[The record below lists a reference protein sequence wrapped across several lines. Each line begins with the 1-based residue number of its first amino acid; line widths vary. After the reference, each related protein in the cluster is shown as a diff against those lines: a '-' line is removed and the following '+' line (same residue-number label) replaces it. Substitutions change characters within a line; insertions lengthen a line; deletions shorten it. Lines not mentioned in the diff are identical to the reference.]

1 MSKPKISLET
11 RRSYMGYIFIIPLVL
26 GAILVFIPNILQ
38 TLRFSL
44 NEMTMT
50 GTGYELTWTGIK
62 TYKDALTD
70 DPRFTRLAL
79 SAIRQLAFNVPVIL
93 IFSLFISTLLNQ
105 KFHGRVV
112 ARIIFFI
119 PVILSTGVIATMDS
133 SVTSMVSNSA
143 VEGTS
148 GEASS
153 AFAEF
158 STLLYSIN
166 FGEGLIDIVVNAVS
180 SIHNIVKSS
189 GMQIFVFLAGLQEIP
204 ASLYEA
210 ASVEG
215 CSKWELFWKITF
227 PMISPQILINMV
239 YTIADTCSKDNEL
252 FRYINEI
259 AFSHNNYAL
268 ATAMSMI
275 YLVCLS
281 VIIAVTFW
289 VVSKLLKNKV

>member
-1 MSKPKISLET
+1 MRKPKISLEA
-11 RRSYMGYIFIIPLVL
+11 RRSYMGYFFILPLVL
-26 GAILVFIPNILQ
+26 GAILVFVPNIIQ

-50 GTGYELTWTGIK
+50 GKGYELTWTGIQ
-62 TYKDALTD
+62 TYKDALMD
-70 DPRFTRLAL
+70 DPRFTRLAV
-79 SAIRQLAFNVPVIL
+79 SAIRQLVFYVPVIL

-105 KFHGRVV
+105 KFRGRVV

-119 PVILSTGVIATMDS
+119 PVILSTGVIAAMDH
-133 SVTSMVSNSA
+133 SVTNMVTNSA
-143 VEGTS
+143 VEGVA
-148 GEASS
+148 GAESS

-158 STLLYSIN
+158 STLLYSMN
-166 FGEGLIDIVVNAVS
+166 LSEGLIDIVVNSVS
-180 SIHNIVKSS
+180 SIHTIVKSS

-227 PMISPQILINMV
+227 PMISPQIMINMV
-239 YTIADTCSKDNEL
+239 YTIADTCSKDTEL
-252 FRYINEI
+252 FTYINEI

-275 YLVCLS
+275 YLVCLCI
-281 VIIAVTFW
+281 IIAVVFW
-289 VVSKLLKNKV
+289 ALSKLLKKQN